1 MNAVRIPRK
10 NETTQ
15 QRLRRLLRE
24 KKGTPHHEDYE
35 DGNPSKEM
43 RVRSERTISKDES
56 INEITLE
63 MTGRAAVAHIKA
75 KYGQDWTFK
84 VVRNIDDDSWTL
96 EMAKVE

>member
-24 KKGTPHHEDYE
+24 RKGTPYHEDYE

-43 RVRSERTISKDES
+43 RVRSETVIKEPAPTYRQMV
-56 INEITLE
+56 E
-63 MTGRAAVAHIKA
+63 MGEQAVAHIKE
-75 KYGQDWTFK
+75 KFGKDWSYTIHQEENGDYQLK
-84 VVRNIDDDSWTL
+84 LTEN
-96 EMAKVE
+96 E